1 MLAHYG
7 AVTGVNMAR
16 KHLGWYTKGLHGSA
30 DFRNKVNFIDD
41 PDAVLASL
49 AEFYGRA
56 IEHQLAAR
64 GGADEAGSGQRAA
77 A

>member
-1 MLAHYG
+1 MIVAHYHEMLDHYG

-30 DFRNKVNFIDD
+30 EFRNTVNFIDD
-41 PDAVLASL
+41 HRAVLASL
-49 AEFYGRA
+49 AEFY
-56 IEHQLAAR
+56 AR
-64 GGADEAGSGQRAA
+64 FDPSADRRAA